1 MNSEI
6 LKIALPSIVS
16 NITVPLLGLIDVAI
30 VGHMGDASYIGAVAV
45 GSMIFN
51 VICWL
56 FGFLRMGTSGMTSQ
70 AYGKRDVQ
78 RCANILVMSLMVGL
92 CVGGLFVSF
101 QSLVEWGAMGAMS
114 PQADILPY
122 ARQYFYVCI
131 WGVPATLGLYS
142 LNGWYIGMQN
152 TKVPMMVSILQNII
166 NIVCSLMLVYTLNMK
181 VEGVALGTVIAQYS
195 GFVLSL
201 IILRSYY
208 SKYVKI
214 CSIKTAIAQIE
225 IKKFFIVN
233 SDIFVRTLFLV
244 GVNFM
249 FTASG
254 AKQGAVVLAVN
265 TLMYQ
270 FFTFFSYVMD
280 GFAYAGEAIGGKYF
294 GANNKVKFQDV
305 VNKLFKWGLM
315 LSAAYSIVY
324 YFFGSDIIRLLS
336 NEPSVVKASVEY
348 MPWICLIPL
357 AGMAAFVWDGLYIG
371 ITATRGM
378 LISSMVAAIVFFMV
392 YYVFFPIYA
401 NHALWMALLMFL
413 IVRGAVQTLLWKR
426 MCCFFM

>member
-70 AYGKRDVQ
+70 AYGADEDQ
-78 RCANILVMSLMVGL
+78 RCANILVMSLFVGL
-92 CVGGLFVSF
+92 IIGLLFVVF
-101 QSLVEWGAMGAMS
+101 QSLVEWGAMAAMS

-131 WGVPATLGLYS
+131 WGVPASLGLYS

-152 TKVPMMVSILQNII
+152 TKVPMAVSIMQNII
-166 NIVCSLMLVYTLNMK
+166 NIVCSLTFVYAFDMK

-201 IILRSYY
+201 LILQSHYP
-208 SKYVKI
+208 KYVKL
-214 CSIKTAIAQIE
+214 CSIKTAIVQIG
-225 IKKFFIVN
+225 IKKFFRVN

-280 GFAYAGEAIGGKYF
+280 GFAYAGEAIGGKYY
-294 GANNKVKFQDV
+294 GANDKQMFRGVVK
-305 VNKLFKWGLM
+305 NLFKWGM
-315 LSAAYSIVY
+315 LLCVVYTIVY
-324 YFFGSDIIRLLS
+324 YLFGSDIIRLLS
-336 NEPSVVKASVEY
+336 NETDVVKASADY
-348 MPWICLIPL
+348 MLWVCLIPL

-378 LISSMVAAIVFFMV
+378 LISSMIGAVVFFMV
-392 YYVFFPIYA
+392 YYVFYSSYA

-413 IVRGAVQTLLWKR
+413 FTRGLVQTLLWRR
-426 MCCFFM
+426 M

>member
-70 AYGKRDVQ
+70 AYGKRDEQ

-92 CVGGLFVSF
+92 CVGGLFVAF
-101 QSLVEWGAMGAMS
+101 QSLVEWGAMAAMS

-122 ARQYFYVCI
+122 ARQYFYICI
-131 WGVPATLGLYS
+131 WGVPASLGLYC

-152 TKVPMMVSILQNII
+152 TKVPMMVSIMQNII
-166 NIVCSLMLVYTLNMK
+166 NIVCSLTLVYALNMK

-201 IILRSYY
+201 VILLSHYPE
-208 SKYVKI
+208 YVKL
-214 CSIKTAIAQIE
+214 CGIKTAIVQIG

-254 AKQGAVVLAVN
+254 AKQGAVILAVN

-270 FFTFFSYVMD
+270 FFTFYSYVMD
-280 GFAYAGEAIGGKYF
+280 GFAYAGEAIGGKYY
-294 GANNKVKFQDV
+294 GAKNDDMFRKVVK
-305 VNKLFKWGLM
+305 NLFKWGLM
-315 LSAAYSIVY
+315 LSVVYTIVY
-324 YFFGSDIIRLLS
+324 YIFGSNIIRMLS
-336 NEPSVVKASVEY
+336 NEQDVVKASADY
-348 MPWICLIPL
+348 MPWVCLIPL
-357 AGMAAFVWDGLYIG
+357 AGMVAFVWDGLYIG
-371 ITATRGM
+371 ITATKGM
-378 LISSMVAAIVFFMV
+378 LVSSMIGAIVFFIV
-392 YYVFFPIYA
+392 YNVFYPNYS

-413 IVRGAVQTLLWKR
+413 FTRGLVQTLLWKR
-426 MCCFFM
+426 K